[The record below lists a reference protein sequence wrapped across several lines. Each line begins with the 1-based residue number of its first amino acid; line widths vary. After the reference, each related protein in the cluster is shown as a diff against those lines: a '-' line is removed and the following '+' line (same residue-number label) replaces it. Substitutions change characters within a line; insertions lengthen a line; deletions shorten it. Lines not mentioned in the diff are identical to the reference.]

1 MPLVQVSK
9 ATVDSA
15 RPSSKNLLS
24 RSSGL
29 AAPRQCRV
37 SLGEGPKSLFDSD
50 GSALVI
56 HADENDQVT
65 DPTGNSGA
73 RIICGVIHKAR

>member
-1 MPLVQVSK
+1 VPLVQVSK

-50 GSALVI
+50 GSAPVI
-56 HADENDQVT
+56 HADQDDQVT
-65 DPTGNSGA
+65 DPTGNRTA
-73 RIICGVIHKAR
+73 LTAAGVIA

>member
-1 MPLVQVSK
+1 VPLVQVSK
-9 ATVDSA
+9 ATVDSG
-15 RPSSKNLLS
+15 RPSSKP
-24 RSSGL
+24 

-56 HADENDQVT
+56 HADQDDQVT

-73 RIICGVIHKAR
+73 RITCGVIHKAR